1 MSKSRIKKFYNI
13 GPRCV
18 FPSHLNY
25 LTYVQATDSKIT
37 DYNVRKLII
46 AGESFIA
53 LAPREKEGIKKSF
66 LTKLGRNLVVGLST
80 I

>member
-1 MSKSRIKKFYNI
+1 MTL
-13 GPRCV
+13 GPGAL
-18 FPSHLNY
+18 FPCYLNY
-25 LTYVQATDSKIT
+25 LTYVQVTESKTT

-53 LAPREKEGIKKSF
+53 LAPRKRRVLKKSF